1 MNKLG
6 LTDQFQRVMDNYDDD
21 MASNLQTTL
30 LKVLTRC
37 KIMYLSLYK
46 VQTIFKL
53 INKRE
58 DLLNRIAY
66 LDLKSPEE
74 QSVEGVP
81 ENSPAPQE
89 QLIAQ
94 FCFQSSR
101 LFIQITSFMIES
113 LLFKRHRFIFDN
125 EDY

>member
-1 MNKLG
+1 
-6 LTDQFQRVMDNYDDD
+6 MDNYDED

-58 DLLNRIAY
+58 EMLAKIAY
-66 LDLKSPEE
+66 LAHQEGDSLE
-74 QSVEGVP
+74 QE
-81 ENSPAPQE
+81 
-89 QLIAQ
+89 IAQ

-101 LFIQITSFMIES
+101 LFI
-113 LLFKRHRFIFDN
+113 
-125 EDY
+125 